1 MADVSVPRIYS
12 CYNCRNHV
20 ARHDDIISKNFQ
32 VMRATLWSSLIHSS
46 FSDHFSWNFRCL
58 MFTRQF
64 FFCSE
69 SVSEKE
75 DESVLIYALDCFTYC
90 NNHFFSDFV
99 FFFVASSTFPNKSYV
114 LEIIFSR
121 LSSTFSPHQKPM
133 FLLYWKFSVLFFDV
147 SPWIGLFLGTFAGLG
162 FFFDASQTFPYKFL
176 ESFAKI
182 AAIILDFWAFSKIE
196 SHIFLELSR
205 TLFGLFSDLSST
217 FSRSVI
223 LFSVQPWQ
231 SFSLFS
237 CYEHNGRTERKS
249 ESYDRPSHSCRCLLQ
264 RLPESFG
271 LEVWE
276 SLRGNPE
283 IQRGQIRTGKV

>member
-90 NNHFFSDFV
+90 NNHFSQTLSSSLLLPQHFPINLISWKSFSRDFPQHSPPIKNPV
-99 FFFVASSTFPNKSYV
+99 STILKIFCPFLWCFPMNWIVSRNFCRPWLLLWCFPN
-114 LEIIFSR
+114 I
-121 LSSTFSPHQKPM
+121 
-133 FLLYWKFSVLFFDV
+133 
-147 SPWIGLFLGTFAGLG
+147 
-162 FFFDASQTFPYKFL
+162 
-176 ESFAKI
+176 
-182 AAIILDFWAFSKIE
+182 
-196 SHIFLELSR
+196 
-205 TLFGLFSDLSST
+205 
-217 FSRSVI
+217 
-223 LFSVQPWQ
+223 
-231 SFSLFS
+231 SL
-237 CYEHNGRTERKS
+237 
-249 ESYDRPSHSCRCLLQ
+249 
-264 RLPESFG
+264 
-271 LEVWE
+271 
-276 SLRGNPE
+276 
-283 IQRGQIRTGKV
+283 

>member
-1 MADVSVPRIYS
+1 M
-12 CYNCRNHV
+12 
-20 ARHDDIISKNFQ
+20 
-32 VMRATLWSSLIHSS
+32 
-46 FSDHFSWNFRCL
+46 
-58 MFTRQF
+58 
-64 FFCSE
+64 
-69 SVSEKE
+69 
-75 DESVLIYALDCFTYC
+75 
-90 NNHFFSDFV
+90 
-99 FFFVASSTFPNKSYV
+99 
-114 LEIIFSR
+114 
-121 LSSTFSPHQKPM
+121 
-133 FLLYWKFSVLFFDV
+133 
-147 SPWIGLFLGTFAGLG
+147 
-162 FFFDASQTFPYKFL
+162 
-176 ESFAKI
+176 ESFTKI

-249 ESYDRPSHSCRCLLQ
+249 ESDDRPSHSSRCLLQ

-276 SLRGNPE
+276 SLWGNTE
-283 IQRGQIRTGKV
+283 IQRGQIRTGKVQDQVGKFLAPSLLKSLICWSCTENNSTVWSVFGCSSTGCHLSLTFLPTYLFGWWEKSLIKN